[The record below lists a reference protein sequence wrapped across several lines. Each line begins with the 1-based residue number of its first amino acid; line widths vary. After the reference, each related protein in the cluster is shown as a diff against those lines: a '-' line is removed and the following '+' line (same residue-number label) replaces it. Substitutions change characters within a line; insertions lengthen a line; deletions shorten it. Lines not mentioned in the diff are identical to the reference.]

1 MSTAMT
7 LESLIHFLLETPM
20 FGDLTEGEL
29 AQIVHILQIQ
39 RMRAGQFVFREG
51 DPGGAWYVLHDGQ
64 VEVLK
69 DTGLDLRTLAT
80 LGPRA
85 CFGEMSIL
93 DGSRRSATVRAL
105 TDGTL
110 LRFPKAAF
118 DALLDDDNLAAYKL
132 VYQMAKVLAARQR
145 RTTSR
150 LAEVVDHEG
159 ASAVR
164 PALEPIVDA
173 SRIPE

>member
-1 MSTAMT
+1 MSKSIT
-7 LESLIHFLLETPM
+7 LEGILTFLLETPM

-29 AQIVHILQIQ
+29 STIVHILQVQ
-39 RMRAGQFVFREG
+39 RLPEGHILFREG
-51 DPGGAWYVLHDGQ
+51 DVGASWYVLFEGQ

-69 DTGLDLRTLAT
+69 DAGIELRSVAT

-105 TDGTL
+105 TESTVF
-110 LRFPKAAF
+110 RFPKASF
-118 DALLDDDNLAAYKL
+118 DALLQEDNLAAYKL
-132 VYQMAKVLAARQR
+132 VYQMARVLAGRQR
-145 RTTSR
+145 RTTAR
-150 LAEVVDHEG
+150 LAEVIDRDE
-159 ASAVR
+159 AEAVR
-164 PALEPIVDA
+164 PEIEPIVDQ